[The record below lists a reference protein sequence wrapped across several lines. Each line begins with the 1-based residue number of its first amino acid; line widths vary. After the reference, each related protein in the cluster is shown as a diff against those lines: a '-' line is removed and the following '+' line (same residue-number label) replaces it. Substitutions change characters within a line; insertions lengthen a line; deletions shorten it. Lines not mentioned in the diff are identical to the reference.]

1 MSPDLKDNE
10 NSFKSSP
17 ESVLKN
23 RKLNG
28 QRNVGDQSERQQAG
42 KEPAAGEPSSKS
54 NKTNKNRIDLD
65 DSMESPFSFQIRI
78 NLPVCFLFTVAFLM
92 RFWLIDYPKS
102 IV

>member
-1 MSPDLKDNE
+1 MSPDLKDSE
-10 NSFKSSP
+10 NSYKSPP
-17 ESVLKN
+17 ENVLRN

-28 QRNVGDQSERQQAG
+28 QRNASDQSDGVQAG
-42 KEPAAGEPSSKS
+42 KEPGEPSTKS
-54 NKTNKNRIDLD
+54 NKTNKSRTVDLD
-65 DSMESPFSFQIRI
+65 DSLDSPFSFQIRI